1 MIFFISVLM
10 FIINFVNIVL
20 LYLFNSLVHYS
31 IGHLTVCEGQS
42 VPDVDKPVGLCG
54 QLTVFEG
61 HSVPILIELFLLL
74 LQMFIIVS
82 VQLKHSSRGI

>member
-42 VPDVDKPVGLCG
+42 VPDVD
-54 QLTVFEG
+54 
-61 HSVPILIELFLLL
+61 
-74 LQMFIIVS
+74 
-82 VQLKHSSRGI
+82 